1 MEIGIAMSGGVD
13 STASALML
21 RDKYKVKGFFMRLAQ
36 PDFNEQKLRVETVA
50 DQLGIE
56 LQIID
61 LRQEFEQAVLNY
73 FSNSYFNG
81 LTPNPCVIC
90 NKEIK
95 FGLFLD
101 AILKSGMD
109 KMATGHYAQIVKK
122 GGLYHLSSGK
132 DPKKDQSYFLA
143 RLSQQ
148 QLGSV
153 LFPLGDKEKHSI
165 YEFVEEHGFSH
176 FRGQESQD
184 VCFLEKNQI
193 GSFLTS
199 RSPRSAPKGS
209 IVSTDGKVLGE
220 HTGLF
225 HYTIGQRKGLGIS
238 HPEPLYVI
246 GLDAHHNT
254 VIVGTND
261 ELFRRTIEVES
272 LHWLSGQPPELDQ
285 MYTVRIRYSHKGS
298 LAHLQLHEKDG
309 GTFTFS
315 EPQRAI
321 TPGQFAVV
329 YNNTELLGS
338 GIIM

>member
-1 MEIGIAMSGGVD
+1 MSGGVD
-13 STASALML
+13 STACALML
-21 RDKYKVKGFFMRLAQ
+21 REKYQVKGFFMRLAQ
-36 PDFNEQKLRVETVA
+36 PDFSVQKERVENIA
-50 DQLGIE
+50 DKLGIE
-56 LQIID
+56 LKIID
-61 LRQEFEQAVLNY
+61 LRKEFEQAVLDY
-73 FSNSYFNG
+73 FSGSYFKG
-81 LTPNPCVIC
+81 LTPNPCVKC

-101 AILKSGMD
+101 AILKTGMA
-109 KMATGHYAQIVKK
+109 KMATGHYARIEKENDLYRLK
-122 GGLYHLSSGK
+122 AGL

-148 QLGSV
+148 QLGSI
-153 LFPLGDKEKHSI
+153 LFPLGDKEKESI
-165 YEFVEEHGFSH
+165 YTYVEENGFKH

-193 GSFLTS
+193 GSFLDTRNS
-199 RSPRSAPKGS
+199 QTATKGS
-209 IVSTDGKVLGE
+209 IVTSDGKVMGK

-246 GLDAHHNT
+246 GLDAINNT
-254 VIVGTND
+254 VLVGTND
-261 ELFRRTIEVES
+261 ELFSKTIRVKE
-272 LHWLSGQPPELDQ
+272 LHWLSGDKPDLNQT
-285 MYTVRIRYSHKGS
+285 YNVRIRYSHKGS
-298 LAHLQLHEKDG
+298 PATLKLQDNNC

-338 GIIM
+338 GIIE